1 MNKQNRC
8 TMEDDSAIK
17 RNEVVI
23 DSCTT
28 WMTLEMYTFNGHG
41 TIKLFKKNLNI
52 HFQGLLKWS
61 TTVLLYSIFELD
73 LEGNRKLH
81 CNWY

>member
-1 MNKQNRC
+1 MNKQNVR
-8 TMEDDSAIK
+8 TMDDDSAIR

-28 WMTLEMYTFNGHG
+28 WMTVEMYTLNGHG

-52 HFQGLLKWS
+52 HFQGLHMIKAD
-61 TTVLLYSIFELD
+61 I
-73 LEGNRKLH
+73 LH
-81 CNWY
+81 L